1 MERDLVGKLKET
13 SNKHRVA
20 LSNLE
25 KVIIDGHKYYKHSY
39 SEKRALIEQ
48 RKFFLPS
55 ISRQAD
61 AYGEFEKPSLSMPM
75 N

>member
-25 KVIIDGHKYYKHSY
+25 KVIIDGHKYY
-39 SEKRALIEQ
+39 
-48 RKFFLPS
+48 
-55 ISRQAD
+55 
-61 AYGEFEKPSLSMPM
+61 
-75 N
+75 